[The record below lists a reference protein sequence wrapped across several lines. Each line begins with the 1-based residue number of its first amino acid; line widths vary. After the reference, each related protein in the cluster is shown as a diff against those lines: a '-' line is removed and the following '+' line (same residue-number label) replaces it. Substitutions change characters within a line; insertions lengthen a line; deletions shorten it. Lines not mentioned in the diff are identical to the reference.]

1 MSSRDPR
8 DVIIRPVVSEKSYA
22 AFDENVYIFIIDP
35 RATKVDVRHAVEQA
49 FGVRVANVN
58 TLNRKGKST
67 RNRRTNVRGR
77 RPNTKRA
84 IVTLHPDD
92 SIDLFER

>member
-1 MSSRDPR
+1 MRDAMS
-8 DVIIRPVVSEKSYA
+8 VLIRPVVSEKSYA
-22 AFDENVYIFIIDP
+22 LMDRSVYTFIVDP
-35 RATKVDVRHAVEQA
+35 RATKIDVRLAVEQA
-49 FGVRVANVN
+49 FGVRVTAVN

-67 RNRRTNVRGR
+67 RNRRTNVPGKRAD
-77 RPNTKRA
+77 TKRA